1 MKWECWGYGS
11 SMAWACKQKTNGHIV
26 LLMDSEMHFI
36 SNGEYEALS
45 KTGAVLKPNPY
56 FIRQCVKK

>member
-1 MKWECWGYGS
+1 
-11 SMAWACKQKTNGHIV
+11 MAWACKQKTNGHIV